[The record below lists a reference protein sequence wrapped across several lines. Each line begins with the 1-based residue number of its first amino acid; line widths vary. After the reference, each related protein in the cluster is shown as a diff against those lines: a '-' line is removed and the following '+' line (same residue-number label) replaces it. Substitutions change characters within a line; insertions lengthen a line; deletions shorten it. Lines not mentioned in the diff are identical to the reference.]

1 MWFLNDTPMHRIGA
15 LTDHLLTYRLAR
27 FLPSKIYASLAKY
40 SASLDENASHSH

>member
-1 MWFLNDTPMHRIGA
+1 MWFLNNTPMHRIGA

-27 FLPSKIYASLAKY
+27 FLPSKIYASLAKH